1 MVSTHWSIAES
12 PRWRE
17 LVDAVLRLDP
27 AAAGRLVEVLAPVL
41 RRQDVPDWAAE
52 GVIAALRCELML
64 EPSREARQAHGL
76 VRRTFVPWFLLQ
88 HLDTAPDATSQL
100 DRWAAKAA
108 QRYRERFPG
117 TSERRDRT
125 ERPALSV
132 VAPIRPQA
140 VDPEFGDEPWDGRAT
155 VGLHTARATSNTFTE
170 KPDWFHAPG
179 RLIDAVWDADEPPAG
194 LAVYRPALAV
204 YVAFNSDGERAP
216 LKRLL
221 EQSEV
226 GRAAKKHPLERIP
239 AAPWPELDELQ
250 VAIDDDLQLT
260 REQDALGRAVLAMG
274 ILMVRGHDL
283 ADHPQLG
290 LVAALRRARAVQRV
304 AIVLV
309 DHVFRIG
316 ESRAYGRTA
325 QAAAVLDAW
334 GYGAKSNSFGGARK
348 ELHHLVA
355 AALAAPRRSP

>member
-1 MVSTHWSIAES
+1 MVSTSCSIAES

-27 AAAGRLVEVLAPVL
+27 VAAARLVDALAPVL
-41 RRQDVPDWAAE
+41 RRQDGPDWAIE

-76 VRRTFVPWFLLQ
+76 VRRTFVPWFVLQ
-88 HLDTAPDATSQL
+88 HLDVAPDASVQL
-100 DRWAAKAA
+100 ERWARKAV

-117 TSERRDRT
+117 THERRDKS

-155 VGLHTARATSNTFTE
+155 VGLHTARATSNTFTD
-170 KPDWFHAPG
+170 KPDWFHAPE
-179 RLIDAVWDADEPPAG
+179 RLVEGIWDADEPPAE
-194 LAVYRPALAV
+194 LEAYRPALAV
-204 YVAFNSDGERAP
+204 YVAFNSDGERTP
-216 LKRLL
+216 YKRLL

-226 GRAAKKHPLERIP
+226 GRAARKHPVDRVP
-239 AAPWPELDELQ
+239 ATPWPELDELQ
-250 VAIDDDLQLT
+250 AAIDDDLQLT

-274 ILMVRGHDL
+274 VLMVRGHDL
-283 ADHPQLG
+283 ARYPQLG
-290 LVAALRRARAVQRV
+290 LVGARRCARAVQRV

-309 DHVFRIG
+309 DHVFRIV

-325 QAAAVLDAW
+325 QAAAVLEAW
-334 GYGAKSNSFGGARK
+334 GYGARSNSFGGARK